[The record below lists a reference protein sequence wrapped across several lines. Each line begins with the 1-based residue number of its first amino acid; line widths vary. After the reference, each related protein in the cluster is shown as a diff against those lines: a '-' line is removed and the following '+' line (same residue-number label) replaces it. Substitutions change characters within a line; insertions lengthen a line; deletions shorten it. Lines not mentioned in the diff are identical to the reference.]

1 MNSKS
6 VYKIPK
12 GKLVKISLEY
22 DENKNTIYNVKIT
35 GDFFAYPEESIEILE
50 NSLKNTELKK
60 QILLKKINSII
71 SSNNIEFIGVDAE
84 GLSEGIMRCLK

>member
-22 DENKNTIYNVKIT
+22 DEINNTISNVKIT

-60 QILLKKINSII
+60 QILLKKIDSII

>member
-22 DENKNTIYNVKIT
+22 DESNNTISNVKIT

-60 QILLKKINSII
+60 EKLLKKIDSII
-71 SSNNIEFIGVDAE
+71 NSNNIEFIGLDAE